1 VESGNNARASP
12 FSIFHTRP
20 FLSFVA
26 DPTPLHRHPVGQV
39 QQESGLSRA
48 AFYKRMAQA
57 GVKPLRVGQSSF
69 LEREHLGALRALE
82 ELIQAGGKPDAF
94 PGRLQ
99 TSPEMVLVP
108 APGQAVSTVV
118 VEPEEDEGAPGELM
132 AASVSHLDG
141 LLSFLTKAARN
152 SWELPTSQVQLLVG
166 AKPRGTTFPR
176 YGFTFRPA
184 GKHGQET
191 SWRVER

>member
-1 VESGNNARASP
+1 M
-12 FSIFHTRP
+12 
-20 FLSFVA
+20 A
-26 DPTPLHRHPVGQV
+26 DPTPIHRHPVAQV
-39 QQESGLSRA
+39 QQGSGLSRA

-57 GVKPLRVGQSSF
+57 GVKPLRVGQNSF
-69 LEREHLGALRALE
+69 LEREHLEALRALE
-82 ELIQAGGKPDAF
+82 DWIQGGGKPEVF

-108 APGQAVSTVV
+108 APGQGISTAVE
-118 VEPEEDEGAPGELM
+118 EPEEDQEAPEELV
-132 AASVSHLDG
+132 AAAVSHLDG

-166 AKPRGTTFPR
+166 AKPRGATFSR
-176 YGFTFRPA
+176 YGFSFRPS
-184 GKHGQET
+184 GRHGQET

>member
-1 VESGNNARASP
+1 M
-12 FSIFHTRP
+12 
-20 FLSFVA
+20 A
-26 DPTPLHRHPVGQV
+26 DPTPIHRHPVGQV
-39 QQESGLSRA
+39 QLDSGLSRA

-57 GVKPLRVGQSSF
+57 GVKPLRVGQNSF
-69 LEREHLGALRALE
+69 LEREHLEALRALE
-82 ELIQAGGKPDAF
+82 DHIQSGGKPEAF

-99 TSPEMVLVP
+99 TSPERALVP
-108 APGQAVSTVV
+108 ALGQSISTAVE
-118 VEPEEDEGAPGELM
+118 EPEEDQEAPEELV
-132 AASVSHLDG
+132 AAAVSHLDG
-141 LLSFLTKAARN
+141 LLSFLTKSARN

-166 AKPRGTTFPR
+166 AKPRGTSFAR

>member
-1 VESGNNARASP
+1 MSRDVSEPATPPVSE
-12 FSIFHTRP
+12 
-20 FLSFVA
+20 
-26 DPTPLHRHPVGQV
+26 PTPIRRHPVAQA
-39 QQESGLSRA
+39 QQESGLSRS
-48 AFYKRMAQA
+48 AFYKRMNQA
-57 GVKPLRVGQSSF
+57 GVVPTRIGQNSF
-69 LEREHLGALRALE
+69 LSPEQVHALAGLE
-82 ELIQAGGKPDAF
+82 AHIQAGGNPETF

-99 TSPEMVLVP
+99 THPEVDLALALLQPETRFPQAP
-108 APGQAVSTVV
+108 APVE
-118 VEPEEDEGAPGELM
+118 EPEEDQEAPEELV
-132 AASVSHLDG
+132 AAAVLHLDG

-166 AKPRGTTFPR
+166 AKPRGTTFSR

>member
-1 VESGNNARASP
+1 M
-12 FSIFHTRP
+12 
-20 FLSFVA
+20 A
-26 DPTPLHRHPVGQV
+26 DPTPIHRHPVAQV

-57 GVKPLRVGQSSF
+57 GVKPLRVGQNSF
-69 LEREHLGALRALE
+69 LEREHLEALRALE
-82 ELIQAGGKPDAF
+82 DWIQGGGRPAVF

-99 TSPEMVLVP
+99 TSPDVALVP
-108 APGQAVSTVV
+108 PVVRDFPSAVVE
-118 VEPEEDEGAPGELM
+118 EPEEDQEAPEELV
-132 AASVSHLDG
+132 AAAVSHLDG

-166 AKPRGTTFPR
+166 AKPRGATFSR
-176 YGFTFRPA
+176 YGFSFRPS
-184 GKHGQET
+184 GRHGQET

>member
-1 VESGNNARASP
+1 M
-12 FSIFHTRP
+12 
-20 FLSFVA
+20 A
-26 DPTPLHRHPVGQV
+26 DPTPIHRHPVSQV
-39 QQESGLSRA
+39 QQDSGLSRA

-57 GVKPLRVGQSSF
+57 GVKPIRVGQNSW
-69 LEREHLGALRALE
+69 LEREHLEALRALAE
-82 ELIQAGGKPDAF
+82 HIEKGEKPDTF

-99 TSPEMVLVP
+99 ISPELALVP
-108 APGQAVSTVV
+108 SPGQPLPPLLE
-118 VEPEEDEGAPGELM
+118 EPEEDQEAPEELV
-132 AASVSHLDG
+132 AAAVSHLDG
-141 LLSFLTKAARN
+141 LLSFLAKAARS

-166 AKPRGTTFPR
+166 AKPRGTTFAR

>member
-1 VESGNNARASP
+1 MSRDVSEPTTPPPSVS
-12 FSIFHTRP
+12 
-20 FLSFVA
+20 
-26 DPTPLHRHPVGQV
+26 DPTPIHHHPVAQV
-39 QQESGLSRA
+39 QQESGLSRS

-57 GVKPLRVGQSSF
+57 GVKPKRIGQNSF
-69 LEREHLGALRALE
+69 LTQEHVQALDALAAYIQTGAN
-82 ELIQAGGKPDAF
+82 PDMF

-99 TSPEMVLVP
+99 TSPELSLVQAETRFP
-108 APGQAVSTVV
+108 AAAP
-118 VEPEEDEGAPGELM
+118 VEEAEEDQEAPEELV
-132 AASVSHLDG
+132 AAAVQHLDG

-152 SWELPTSQVQLLVG
+152 SWELPTSQVELLVG
-166 AKPRGTTFPR
+166 ARPRGATFSR